1 MCQEGQSLEQVK
13 YTCARTQSWKAP
25 TCRNF
30 CLRIQFCTDSR
41 KILCGV
47 SSQGDGRCQT
57 CQAVSNWIPQR
68 LETVFQ
74 PWLPPVSS
82 NTLDAPSLA
91 QDNVHSS
98 GLPWGPKMTHLFS
111 FILLVLYSISKDTK
125 PSLLRRLPTLQSFY
139 FLVYGG
145 RSGFFG
151 WLCFLI
157 IFTHVSPALGDQ
169 HKCVILPIKTWTPLG
184 SPRHHDSHWNAGTHQ
199 LREDDLEYLKHLVV
213 RFPVGETSG
222 RLTKCLRSCPDVP

>member
-1 MCQEGQSLEQVK
+1 MCQEGRSLEQVK
-13 YTCARTQSWKAP
+13 YACARTQSWKAP

-57 CQAVSNWIPQR
+57 CQVVSNWIPQR

-125 PSLLRRLPTLQSFY
+125 PSLLGRLPTLQSFY

-151 WLCFLI
+151 WLWFFDYFHPCLTF
-157 IFTHVSPALGDQ
+157 SRWPAQVCHPTNRDLDTLGVPQ
-169 HKCVILPIKTWTPLG
+169 ASWQSLKC
-184 SPRHHDSHWNAGTHQ
+184 RHP
-199 LREDDLEYLKHLVV
+199 
-213 RFPVGETSG
+213 PVKGGWSWVFETSG
-222 RLTKCLRSCPDVP
+222 C